1 MIINNIKLFSQNVR
15 KNKLLTDMIL
25 ESNKDFDIIFIQELP
40 WSFIQSISSSSN
52 EKGDSLV
59 GASNHSNWV
68 TFAKSPLNNNDSP
81 RVILYINAQLS
92 YFRFSLQNDI
102 YNHKDICCFFFFN
115 NSDIFYMINVYSD
128 SNQSALKYFKNT
140 EANIQNVLIMTG
152 DFNIK
157 DNNYDSLFLFHSIHS
172 DLLTDIMDSLDL
184 FLSNSTNQVP
194 TRYSDNANDSNL
206 VIDLTFLRPNSLE
219 IDNHTIHPDL

>member
-68 TFAKSPLNNNDSP
+68 TFAKSPLNNNDSS
-81 RVILYINAQLS
+81 RVILYINA
-92 YFRFSLQNDI
+92 
-102 YNHKDICCFFFFN
+102 
-115 NSDIFYMINVYSD
+115 
-128 SNQSALKYFKNT
+128 
-140 EANIQNVLIMTG
+140 
-152 DFNIK
+152 
-157 DNNYDSLFLFHSIHS
+157 
-172 DLLTDIMDSLDL
+172 
-184 FLSNSTNQVP
+184 
-194 TRYSDNANDSNL
+194 
-206 VIDLTFLRPNSLE
+206 
-219 IDNHTIHPDL
+219 